1 MASTAELIITN
12 ATVHPLAGDT
22 SGATAIAIGDGRVL
36 CVGTE
41 DEAAAFGGPDTSHR
55 DALGAT
61 VLPGFVDV
69 HNHHLAAGITDLF
82 EVNFAPTT
90 TVAELLQI
98 VSDQADRL
106 GPDEWILGGSWGS
119 TLVPLFST
127 DVTLAELDAASKGHP
142 LALSDDSHHN
152 RLVNSRAL
160 ELAGITPATVDPVG
174 GTIVRDVRSGRL
186 TGLLFE
192 TAGIAV
198 AEAVARD
205 RVLTLR
211 NLRDASAR
219 AVAILNSFGVTAFQD
234 AGVSLDALRALHDL
248 DNAGELNANVVT
260 SMFVADP
267 IFGSSPVGEELLDQ
281 SEQYR
286 TRRHRPDFVKIFLD
300 GVPPTRTAAFLEPY
314 VPDETHGDH
323 FHGTPVFDPAQ
334 LLHALRASS
343 ARGLGAKVHCT
354 GDLSVRVFLDAV
366 EALRAEGFTE
376 TRFQIAHGQF
386 IDPADR
392 PRLAALRVTADISP
406 YLWFPGVIPDSIAEV
421 LPAERAAHMHP
432 NRDLLDR
439 GVLVAGG
446 SDWPVS
452 EIPDPWVGIQGLVTR
467 ADPSGSHE
475 GTLWPEQAIS
485 LREALEVFTINGAR
499 ALGIDDVTGSLEPG
513 KSADFILVDQ
523 DPFSVA
529 PESVARTRVLE
540 TWFEGRL
547 VHTAH

>member
-12 ATVHPLAGDT
+12 VTIRTFADDT
-22 SGATAIAIGDGRVL
+22 SDATSLAIGGGRIL
-36 CVGTE
+36 CVGTA
-41 DEAAAFGGPDTSHR
+41 DQAGAFDGPGTQYR
-55 DALGAT
+55 DAGGLT
-61 VLPGFVDV
+61 MLPGFVDV
-69 HNHHLAAGITDLF
+69 HTHHLAAGITDLF
-82 EVNFAPTT
+82 EVNFASTT
-90 TVAELLQI
+90 TVSELLQL
-98 VSDQADRL
+98 VSEQADRL

-127 DVTLAELDAASKGHP
+127 DATLADLDAASQGRP

-160 ELAGITPATVDPVG
+160 QIAGITADSTDPAG
-174 GTIVRDVRSGRL
+174 GTIVRDARSGQL

-198 AEAVARD
+198 AEAIARD
-205 RVLTLR
+205 RVLTTD
-211 NLRDASAR
+211 NLQDASAR
-219 AVAILNSFGVTAFQD
+219 AIALLNSFGVTAFQD
-234 AGVSLDALRALHDL
+234 AGVSLDALRSLHAL
-248 DNAGELNANVVT
+248 DNADRLHARVVS

-267 IFGSSPVGEELLDQ
+267 IFGSAPVGDELFDQ

-286 TRRHRPDFVKIFLD
+286 TLRHRPDFVKIFLD

-314 VPDETHGDH
+314 VPDEAHGEH
-323 FHGTPVFDPAQ
+323 FHGAPALAPAQ
-334 LLHALRASS
+334 LLDTLRASS

-354 GDLSVRVFLDAV
+354 GDLSVRIFLDAV
-366 EALRAEGFTE
+366 EVLRAEGFTQ

-392 PRLAALRVTADISP
+392 PRLAELGVAADISP
-406 YLWFPGVIPDSIAEV
+406 YLWFPGVISDSIAEV
-421 LPAERAAHMHP
+421 LPAERAVRMHP

-475 GTLWPEQAIS
+475 GTLWPEQAITV
-485 LREALEVFTINGAR
+485 REALQIFTINGAR
-499 ALGIDDVTGSLEPG
+499 ALGIEDETGSLEPG

-523 DPFSVA
+523 DPFAVA
-529 PESVARTRVLE
+529 PEALAQTRVLE

-547 VHTAH
+547 VYEAP